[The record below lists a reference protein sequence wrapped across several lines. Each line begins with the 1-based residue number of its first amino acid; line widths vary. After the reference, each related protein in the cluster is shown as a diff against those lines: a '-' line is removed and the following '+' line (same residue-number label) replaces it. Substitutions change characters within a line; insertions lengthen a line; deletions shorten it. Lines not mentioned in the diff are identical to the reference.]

1 MTGRILRIEILRSGA
16 LSAAAGTA
24 LLGAALLYVAVDGWG
39 GRWMLLALWQ
49 REFLF
54 ILWPMALGL
63 GAWHAGRDRR
73 SRTDELIST
82 TARPRWQR
90 GLPAAAA
97 MALSA
102 AVGYVLMYAAGVAQ
116 VGVFASYLPGQSVVI
131 AGVGVLWMVSGA
143 WLGMTVGALVPSRLT
158 PAVTAVVG
166 AAVAI
171 VAITD
176 RGYSHVPKVVHLLT
190 PSPFGFWGDF
200 VTVSGRVSAAHTVWL
215 AGLAVTGLAGFV
227 CATRTARLVGLLPAV
242 VAAVVALALL
252 PADRQRLPVPD
263 PEAAALV
270 CSSDAGL
277 QVCVARVHATALA
290 DLREPARQALAT
302 LSAKLPQAP
311 MSVRET
317 PASWYDAQPRPQP
330 RDTLLVD
337 LELDPWGGAKAT
349 PEELRWRLLD
359 GAGTRPCPYIIGKP
373 IAARSHHT
381 ARLAAAAWLIGGR
394 PPSGEYGDAAFR
406 AWEKLQSLPATEQ
419 RDRVTALREAAL
431 ACDEVNLLEV
441 LVGDSR

>member
-1 MTGRILRIEILRSGA
+1 MTGRILRVELHRSA
-16 LSAAAGTA
+16 APWVAAGTA
-24 LLGAALLYVAVDGWG
+24 LLGVVLLYVAVDGWG

-49 REFLF
+49 REYLL

-73 SRTDELIST
+73 CRTDELIST

-90 GLPAAAA
+90 VLPAAAA

-102 AVGYVLMYAAGVAQ
+102 AVGYILMYAAGVAQ
-116 VGVFASYLPGQSVVI
+116 VAVLTSYLPGQSVVI

-158 PAVTAVVG
+158 PAITAVAG

-200 VTVSGRVSAAHTVWL
+200 VTVSGRVSVAHTIWL

-227 CATRTARLVGLLPAV
+227 CATRTARLAGLLPAV
-242 VAAVVALALL
+242 VAAIVALALL
-252 PADRQRLPVPD
+252 PADRERLPVPD

-270 CSSDAGL
+270 CSSDAGPK
-277 QVCVARVHATALA
+277 VCVTRVHATALA

-311 MSVRET
+311 TSVQET
-317 PASWYDAQPRPQP
+317 PTPWYDSQPRPQP
-330 RDTLLVD
+330 RDTLLVE
-337 LELDPWGGAKAT
+337 LELAPWGGAKGSPDA
-349 PEELRWRLLD
+349 LRWRLLG
-359 GAGTRPCPYIIGKP
+359 GAGTRPCTYIIGKP
-373 IAARSHHT
+373 AAARSHHI
-381 ARLAAAAWLIGGR
+381 ARFAAAAWLIGGP
-394 PPSGEYGDAAFR
+394 PPSGEHRDAALR

-419 RDRVTALREAAL
+419 RTRVAALREAAL
-431 ACDEVNLLEV
+431 ACDEVNLLDI